1 MRPPCSVP
9 GCHRPRKAEGLC
21 QTHLKRL
28 RSGRDLF
35 APVQGEGVD
44 PEDPLTWGR
53 TVRKGYIVLRC
64 SIGGILRETTEHRAV
79 MSRHLGRPLRDGE
92 EVHHINGVR
101 DDNRVEN
108 LELWSTSQPK
118 GQRVED
124 KTTWAI
130 EWLRQYA
137 PEVLA

>member
-1 MRPPCSVP
+1 M
-9 GCHRPRKAEGLC
+9 C

-35 APVQGEGVD
+35 APVQGEGAD

-64 SIGGILRETTEHRAV
+64 SVGGVLRETSEHREV

-101 DDNRVEN
+101 DDNRIEN

-130 EWLRQYA
+130 EWLKQYA
-137 PEVLA
+137 PDALA